1 MPAKSGILKIKILE
15 ELRDT
20 IINLETVN
28 PIEFFGVNNGKLDIL
43 KKKFPLLKI
52 LSRGTQLKL
61 SGSPEQVEN
70 AKEKIELIVQYLE
83 RNGHMSENYFEQILG
98 GDDAETVDHFID
110 RNPNDILVFGPNGKT
125 VRARTVNQKRLVQV
139 AEKNDV
145 VFAIGPA
152 GTGKTYTAV
161 ALAVRA
167 LKNKLVKKIIL
178 TRPAVEAGESLGFL
192 PGDLKEKIDPY
203 LRPLYDALDDM
214 IPADKLGYY
223 MSTRVIEIAPL
234 AYMRGR
240 TLDNCFIILDE
251 AQNATDLQIKMFLT
265 RIGGNAKAIITG
277 DLTQVDLPRNQRSGL
292 AKASRILRNIDG
304 IGYIELDEEDVVRH
318 RLVKAILKA
327 YDKEN
332 QREMAIEEQEK
343 KERKERRE
351 YFRDRE
357 RD

>member
-1 MPAKSGILKIKILE
+1 MTE
-15 ELRDT
+15 T

-28 PIEFFGVNNGKLDIL
+28 PIEFFGVNNGKLDLL

-52 LSRGTQLKL
+52 LSRGTQIKL
-61 SGSPEQVEN
+61 SGSPEQVDQ
-70 AKEKIELIVQYLE
+70 AKEKIDLLIAYLE
-83 RNGHMSENYFEQILG
+83 RNGQLSENYFEQILG
-98 GDDAETVDHFID
+98 GDDQETVDAFVE
-110 RNPNDILVFGPNGKT
+110 RNPSDVLVFGPNGRT
-125 VRARTVNQKRLVQV
+125 VRARTQNQKKMV
-139 AEKNDV
+139 AAADKNDI

-240 TLDNCFIILDE
+240 TLDNAFIILDE
-251 AQNATDLQIKMFLT
+251 AQNTTDLQLKMFLT
-265 RIGGNAKAIITG
+265 RIGANAKAIITG
-277 DLTQVDLPRNQRSGL
+277 DLSQVDLPKNQRSGL
-292 AKASRILRNIDG
+292 EKGIRILKNIDG
-304 IGYIELDEEDVVRH
+304 ISHIELDEEDVVRH
-318 RLVKAILKA
+318 RLVKAIIRA
-327 YDKEN
+327 YDKDHKELP
-332 QREMAIEEQEK
+332 EQPNMYH
-343 KERKERRE
+343 RR
-351 YFRDRE
+351 
-357 RD
+357 

>member
-1 MPAKSGILKIKILE
+1 LTE
-15 ELRDT
+15 T
-20 IINLETVN
+20 IINLESVN
-28 PIEFFGVNNGKLDIL
+28 PLEFFGVNNGKLDIL

-52 LSRGTQLKL
+52 LSRGTQIKL
-61 SGSPEQVEN
+61 SGAPEQIVN
-70 AKEKIELIVQYLE
+70 AKEKIELLIQYLE
-83 RNGHMSENYFEQILG
+83 RNGHVSENYFEQILG
-98 GDDAETVDHFID
+98 GDDAETVDHFVE
-110 RNPNDILVFGPNGKT
+110 RNPNEVLVFGPNGKS
-125 VRARTVNQKRLVQV
+125 VRARTANQKKMVQM
-139 AEKNDV
+139 AEKNDI

-167 LKNKLVKKIIL
+167 LKNKMVKKIIL

-240 TLDNCFIILDE
+240 TLDNAYILLDE

-265 RIGGNAKAIITG
+265 RIGANAKAIITG
-277 DLTQVDLPRNQRSGL
+277 DLTQVDLPKNQRSGL
-292 AKASRILRNIDG
+292 DKAIRILKNIDG
-304 IGYIELDEEDVVRH
+304 IAHIELDEEDVVRH
-318 RLVKAILKA
+318 RLVKAIIRA
-327 YDKEN
+327 YDKD
-332 QREMAIEEQEK
+332 K
-343 KERKERRE
+343 D
-351 YFRDRE
+351 RDQPNFHG
-357 RD
+357 

>member
-1 MPAKSGILKIKILE
+1 LTE
-15 ELRDT
+15 T

-43 KKKFPLLKI
+43 KKRFPLLKI
-52 LSRGTQLKL
+52 LSRGTQIKL

-70 AKEKIELIVQYLE
+70 AKEKIDLIVQYLE
-83 RNGHMSENYFEQILG
+83 RNGHLSENYFEQILG

-125 VRARTVNQKRLVQV
+125 VRARTGNQKKLV
-139 AEKNDV
+139 AMTERNDII
-145 VFAIGPA
+145 FAIGPA

-223 MSTRVIEIAPL
+223 MSTRTIEIAPL

-240 TLDNCFIILDE
+240 TLDNAFIILDE
-251 AQNATDLQIKMFLT
+251 AQNATDLQLKMFLT
-265 RIGGNAKAIITG
+265 RIGPNAKAIITG
-277 DLTQVDLPRNQRSGL
+277 DLTQIDLPKNQRSGL
-292 AKASRILRNIDG
+292 EKASRILKNIDG
-304 IGYIELDEEDVVRH
+304 IAHIELDEEDVVRH
-318 RLVKAILKA
+318 RLVKSILRA
-327 YDKEN
+327 YDKEH
-332 QREMAIEEQEK
+332 
-343 KERKERRE
+343 KEREHERE
-351 YFRDRE
+351 NRDR
-357 RD
+357 DGHHK

>member
-1 MPAKSGILKIKILE
+1 MTE
-15 ELRDT
+15 T

-70 AKEKIELIVQYLE
+70 AREKIDLIISYLE
-83 RNGHMSENYFEQILG
+83 RNGHLSENYYEQILG
-98 GDDAETVDHFID
+98 GDDQEVVDHFAE
-110 RNPNDILVFGPNGKT
+110 RHPNEVLVFGPNGKT
-125 VRARTVNQKRLVQV
+125 VRARTANQKKL
-139 AEKNDV
+139 ASAADKNDI

-167 LKNKLVKKIIL
+167 LKNKAVKKIIL

-240 TLDNCFIILDE
+240 TLDNAFIILDE
-251 AQNATDLQIKMFLT
+251 AQNATDLQLKMFLT
-265 RIGGNAKAIITG
+265 RIGANAKAIITG
-277 DLTQVDLPRNQRSGL
+277 DLTQIDLPKNQKSGL
-292 AKASRILRNIDG
+292 YKATKILRNIDG
-304 IGYIELDEEDVVRH
+304 IAQIELDEEDVVRH
-318 RLVKAILKA
+318 KLVKAIIKA
-327 YDKEN
+327 YDRDKEQDASAN
-332 QREMAIEEQEK
+332 A
-343 KERKERRE
+343 
-351 YFRDRE
+351 
-357 RD
+357 

>member
-1 MPAKSGILKIKILE
+1 LTE
-15 ELRDT
+15 T

-28 PIEFFGVNNGKLDIL
+28 PIEFFGVNNGKLDLL

-52 LSRGTQLKL
+52 LSRGTQMKL
-61 SGSPEQVEN
+61 SGAPEQIEI
-70 AKEKIELIVQYLE
+70 AKEKIELLIQYLE
-83 RNGHMSENYFEQILG
+83 RNGHVSEHYFEQILG
-98 GDDAETVDHFID
+98 GDDAESID
-110 RNPNDILVFGPNGKT
+110 NFVERNPNEVLVFGPNGKS
-125 VRARTVNQKRLVQV
+125 VRARTANQKRMVTAV
-139 AEKNDV
+139 DKNDI

-167 LKNKLVKKIIL
+167 LKNKSVKKIIL

-240 TLDNCFIILDE
+240 TLDNAFIILDE

-265 RIGGNAKAIITG
+265 RIGANAKAIITG
-277 DLTQVDLPRNQRSGL
+277 DLTQVNLPKHQKSGL
-292 AKASRILRNIDG
+292 EKAIRILHNIDG
-304 IGYIELDEEDVVRH
+304 ITHIELDEDDVVRH
-318 RLVKAILKA
+318 RLVKAIIRA
-327 YDKEN
+327 Y
-332 QREMAIEEQEK
+332 EK
-343 KERKERRE
+343 DFEKGK
-351 YFRDRE
+351 DGITKG
-357 RD
+357 